1 MLDGMVNDAVEARS
15 LSLNPR
21 FANISFLADL
31 KDKEKD
37 KDKGKD
43 KACLSIPGLA
53 THHFLADP

>member
-31 KDKEKD
+31 KDKD

-53 THHFLADP
+53 THLFLADP

>member
-21 FANISFLADL
+21 FANISFLADP
-31 KDKEKD
+31 KD

-43 KACLSIPGLA
+43 KVCLSIPGLA

>member
-31 KDKEKD
+31 KDKD

-43 KACLSIPGLA
+43 SVQSSNRCGV
-53 THHFLADP
+53 